1 MAEKKNE
8 EVFEET
14 AVETEET
21 QETQETIEET
31 LETETIEKEK
41 YDELYDKYLRTLA
54 EYENYKKRTQKE
66 KDEMYGLGIMQAVSD
81 LLPVLDN
88 LDRALEALEETEKT
102 QFSDGVQMV
111 SKQFIEILTKMGVTE
126 IEAIEKPFDPEK
138 HNAVMHV
145 DDETVGEN
153 IVVEQFMKGYQYK
166 DKVIRYSMVKVA
178 N

>member
-8 EVFEET
+8 EVLEET
-14 AVETEET
+14 TVETEET
-21 QETQETIEET
+21 QEATEET

-66 KDEMYGLGIMQAVSD
+66 KDEMYGLGIAQAVSE

-88 LDRALEALEETEKT
+88 LDRALEALDESEKT
-102 QFSDGVQMV
+102 KFSEGVQMV
-111 SKQFIEILTKMGVTE
+111 SKQFLEILAKMGVTE
-126 IEAIEKPFDPEK
+126 IEALEKPFDPEK